1 MNETQKETI
10 KRLRDADPR
19 VPLVSPR
26 TKDYKAG
33 TGKQAAKTLTQAV
46 KEAKEWAE
54 QAKAMRDD
62 ALKSASEADIHN
74 KASWGAKAE
83 ADEVCGRTVLC
94 CVCCAVVSLLPWAV
108 WLVRFF
114 LE

>member
-83 ADEVCGRTVLC
+83 ADAACARAVLL
-94 CVCCAVVSLLPWAV
+94 CACIALCELVPALLV
-108 WLVRFF
+108 LYFLFF
-114 LE
+114 R